1 MPFTCTNELYSF
13 YIPVK
18 ADKHHF
24 EECVGKTIEQCQT
37 LIDAYV
43 VDHPEDF
50 KGQDSLWLDIRKI
63 RELTDASYY
72 KVVLR
77 TNVAGN
83 KVYGLFD
90 DGMVYYPWPWKVNG
104 IDMDIGPWSCK
115 SESSPDDFL
124 SPQECCAKIQDDVTA
139 MDDSGKYLAC
149 FVEEPVGG
157 PNNPEREDRAIV
169 VTDSI
174 GIVARAPV
182 AH

>member
-83 KVYGLFD
+83 KVWSIRRWDGVLPLAMEGEWDRYG
-90 DGMVYYPWPWKVNG
+90 N
-104 IDMDIGPWSCK
+104 WSM
-115 SESSPDDFL
+115 EL
-124 SPQECCAKIQDDVTA
+124 
-139 MDDSGKYLAC
+139 
-149 FVEEPVGG
+149 
-157 PNNPEREDRAIV
+157 
-169 VTDSI
+169 
-174 GIVARAPV
+174 
-182 AH
+182 